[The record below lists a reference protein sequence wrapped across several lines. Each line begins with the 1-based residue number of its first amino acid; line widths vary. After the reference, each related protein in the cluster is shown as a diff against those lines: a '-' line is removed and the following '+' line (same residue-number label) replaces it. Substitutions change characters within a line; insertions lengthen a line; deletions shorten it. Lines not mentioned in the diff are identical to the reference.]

1 MKMAVG
7 RADGLTITSS
17 TMTPMQLA
25 NRPQGGPPLF
35 YVYMAEQRTAVRANG
50 GPRLVINPDELLI
63 TRSDQ
68 STDWEIPSVTNNT
81 ALAFEDHLFREYFP
95 DADELVGRNFRLP
108 GSMPSLLR
116 DIVNSAWSLNC
127 GDAFPDQG
135 KRMGRAFLDMLSI
148 GLENA
153 ARTCSKRAESTVR
166 QYRLDQIKSH
176 IASNFGDPDLN
187 VGNLSQRLGLSTRYL
202 QMAFAEES
210 ATPSSYIWNTRLKA
224 AAKLLRMKGEDIS
237 ITEIAFRCGFNSS
250 SHFSTLFKD
259 VYGTTPREYRTS
271 DP

>member
-25 NRPQGGPPLF
+25 NRPQGGPRLF
-35 YVYMAEQRTAVRANG
+35 YVYMADQRTVVSAAG

-63 TRSDQ
+63 TRSDH
-68 STDWEIPSVTNNT
+68 STDWDISRVTNNT
-81 ALAFEDHLFREYFP
+81 ALAFEDLLFREYFP
-95 DADELVGRNFRLP
+95 EPEELVGRNIRLP
-108 GSMPSLLR
+108 GSMPRLLR
-116 DIVNSAWSLNC
+116 DIVNSAWSLDC

-153 ARTCSKRAESTVR
+153 ARTRSKPTKSTVR
-166 QYRLDQIKSH
+166 QYRLEQVKSH
-176 IASNFGDPDLN
+176 IARHYDDPDLN
-187 VGNLSQRLGLSTRYL
+187 VGDLSRRLGLSTRYI
-202 QMAFAEES
+202 QMAFAEEGIS
-210 ATPSSYIWNTRLKA
+210 PSSYIWSTRLEA
-224 AAKLLRMKGEDIS
+224 AAKLLRSEGADMS
-237 ITEIAFRCGFNSS
+237 ITEIAFRSGFTSS

-259 VYGTTPREYRTS
+259 AYGMTPREYRTS